1 MMTKKLL
8 MNLLLMLVWVAL
20 TGSFVIGNFIFG
32 FALSFAVMW
41 LIRRRDQQSQYFSRL
56 LNVIGFIFYYLYELI
71 KANIQVALD
80 VLKPKMSMRPGIL
93 KIPLHA
99 KTDLEI
105 TLLANMI
112 SMTPGSLI
120 IDVSDDKK
128 VLYVH
133 AIDIDDKEEYIRK
146 IKSGFEKRLL
156 EIMR

>member
-20 TGSFVIGNFIFG
+20 TGSFVFGNFIFG
-32 FALSFAVMW
+32 FVLSFAVMW
-41 LIRRRDQQSQYFSRL
+41 LIRRRDQPSQYFQRL
-56 LNVIGFIFYYLYELI
+56 INVIGFLFYFLYELA
-71 KANIQVALD
+71 KANIHVATD
-80 VLKPKMSMRPGIL
+80 VLKPRFSMRPGII
-93 KIPLHA
+93 KIPLNA

-112 SMTPGSLI
+112 SLTPGSLI
-120 IDVSDDKK
+120 LDVSDDKK

-133 AIDIDDKEEYIRK
+133 AIYIRDKDEYIRK
-146 IKSGFEKRLL
+146 IKTGFERRLL

>member
-20 TGSFVIGNFIFG
+20 TGSFAIGNFIFG

-41 LIRRRDQQSQYFSRL
+41 VIRRRDQPSQYFPRL
-56 LNVIGFIFYYLYELI
+56 IKVIGVVLYFLYELI
-71 KANIQVALD
+71 KANLQVALD
-80 VLKPKMSMRPGIL
+80 VLKPKPVMRPGIV

-112 SMTPGSLI
+112 SLTPGSLI

-133 AIDIDDKEEYIRK
+133 AIDIDDKEEYVRK
-146 IKSGFEKRLL
+146 IKSGFERRLL

>member
-20 TGSFVIGNFIFG
+20 TGSFVVGNFIFG
-32 FALSFAVMW
+32 FALS
-41 LIRRRDQQSQYFSRL
+41 DQPSQYFVRL
-56 LNVIGFIFYYLYELI
+56 INVIGFILYFLYELT
-71 KANIQVALD
+71 KANLQVALD
-80 VLKPKMSMRPGIL
+80 VLKPRFSMRPGII

-112 SMTPGSLI
+112 SLTPGSLI

-133 AIDIDDKEEYIRK
+133 AIDIHDRDEYVRK
-146 IKSGFEKRLL
+146 IKTGFERRLL

>member
-20 TGSFVIGNFIFG
+20 TGSFVVGNFIFG
-32 FALSFAVMW
+32 FALSFGVMW
-41 LIRRRDQQSQYFSRL
+41 LIRRRDQPSQYFVRL
-56 LNVIGFIFYYLYELI
+56 INVIGFILYFLYELT
-71 KANIQVALD
+71 KANLQVALD
-80 VLKPKMSMRPGIL
+80 VLKPRFSMRPGII

-112 SMTPGSLI
+112 SLTPGSLI

-133 AIDIDDKEEYIRK
+133 AIDIHDRDEYVRK
-146 IKSGFEKRLL
+146 IKTGFERRLL
-156 EIMR
+156 EVMR